1 MKSFKD
7 FLDEMMV
14 TGSGTD
20 GPGFSETSP
29 SEGSTAGVSPV
40 MGKMRKRYV
49 YGGKNSRKRWM
60 T

>member
-14 TGSGTD
+14 TGSDSD
-20 GPGFSETSP
+20 GPGCSETSP
-29 SEGSTAGVSPV
+29 PKGPTAGFSPV

-49 YGGKNSRKRWM
+49 YGGKDSRKRWM